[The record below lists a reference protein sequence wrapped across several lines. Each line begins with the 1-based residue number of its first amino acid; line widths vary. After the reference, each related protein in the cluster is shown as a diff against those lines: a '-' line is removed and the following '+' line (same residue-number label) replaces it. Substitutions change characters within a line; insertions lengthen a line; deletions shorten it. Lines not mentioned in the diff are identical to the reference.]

1 VVLTTC
7 NGGNCAKMAV
17 DDFEKVRSLVY
28 THVLVRYW
36 LEAVLIWRK
45 SDPLNRY
52 WIGGVH

>member
-1 VVLTTC
+1 
-7 NGGNCAKMAV
+7 MAV